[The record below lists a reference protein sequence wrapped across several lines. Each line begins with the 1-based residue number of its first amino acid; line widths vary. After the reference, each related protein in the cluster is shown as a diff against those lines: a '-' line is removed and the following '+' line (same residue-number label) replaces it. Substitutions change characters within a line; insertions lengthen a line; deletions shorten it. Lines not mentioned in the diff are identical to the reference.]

1 VGGDLDIRM
10 SVLGPHV
17 FDGVPLMR
25 SAAGA
30 GVPLRTAQRWLAAYT
45 AGGAAGLSRAP
56 RSDRAQR
63 RRMPAELVGLVEGWA
78 LRRPPPRIAEVHR
91 EAVRVALERGWP
103 PPSYPVVR
111 RIIAGLDRGLLALA
125 HGGRASIATISSW
138 CCGGSRRI
146 RMICGRPIT
155 PSWT

>member
-1 VGGDLDIRM
+1 MPGWRGSVCGRSPASTGPVRALFGVVDLGPRGEAVGGDPDKRM

-25 SAAGA
+25 SAASA

-45 AGGAAGLSRAP
+45 SGGAAGLSRAP

-63 RRMPAELVGLVEGWA
+63 RRMPAELVTLVEGWA

-91 EAVRVALERGWP
+91 EA
-103 PPSYPVVR
+103 
-111 RIIAGLDRGLLALA
+111 AG
-125 HGGRASIATISSW
+125 AT
-138 CCGGSRRI
+138 
-146 RMICGRPIT
+146 PT
-155 PSWT
+155 PRQG